1 MAILTKLPRAAALL
15 GGVLLAGCVIVTED
29 DGLLAST
36 PIVHA
41 LERET
46 ADVVEVARFS
56 NLQPGAPL
64 PAGWLG
70 WGLNSGKRQTEYRL
84 VPGDSGTVL
93 EAYADR
99 AGTGFYRRVRVDPQ
113 RHPMLEWSWRVE
125 NLIRGANLRVASRE
139 DSAARLVVS
148 FHGDPKKLDFHD
160 RVQLRLAKVFAG
172 ESLPYAMLIYV
183 WSNKITVETTLP
195 SPQIDRIR
203 MVVVES
209 GDGRVGQ
216 WLKYR
221 RNVFEDYRRAFG
233 EDPSDI
239 VAVGMLTDSDNTQQ
253 VARSYYGDI
262 TLRAP

>member
-15 GGVLLAGCVIVTED
+15 GGVLLAGCAIVAED

-36 PIVHA
+36 PIVRA

-46 ADVVEVARFS
+46 AEVIEVARFS
-56 NLQPGAPL
+56 RMRAGAAL
-64 PAGWLG
+64 PAEWLG
-70 WGLNSGKRQTEYRL
+70 WGLSSGKRQTEYRL
-84 VPGDSGTVL
+84 VHSAAGTAL
-93 EAYADR
+93 EAFADR
-99 AGTGFYRRVRVDPQ
+99 AGTGFYRRVRVDPR

-125 NLIRGANLRVASRE
+125 NLIPGANLRVASRE
-139 DSAARLVVS
+139 DSAARLVIS
-148 FHGDPKKLDFHD
+148 FHGDAKKLDFDD
-160 RVQLRLAKVFAG
+160 RVRLRLAQAFAG
-172 ESLPYAMLIYV
+172 EPLPYAMLIYV
-183 WSNKITVETTLP
+183 WSNQIPAETALP

-209 GDGRVGQ
+209 GHGHVGQ
-216 WLKYR
+216 WLTYR
-221 RNVFEDYRRAFG
+221 RNVLEDYRRAFG
-233 EDPSDI
+233 EDPGDI